1 MDGPLLGIDQQLLTH
16 GAAATSV
23 VDAKVAGDA
32 EQPEPEFFLSTRS
45 PVEMFKART
54 AVSCTNSSATATRM
68 TSRLRWANR
77 SGRNGC

>member
-45 PVEMFKART
+45 PVEMFEGAYGRLLHQLLGHGYPDDE
-54 AVSCTNSSATATRM
+54 SA
-68 TSRLRWANR
+68 
-77 SGRNGC
+77 